1 MTNHPRRLPA
11 DILIP
16 TPKPVVFATF
26 ARRRRRF
33 LIDVENASGAFTAHA
48 NNTGSMLGLLRPGAT
63 VALSTSGNP
72 KRKLAHTLEMIQ
84 VPDYREPMWVGVNTM
99 TPNRLL
105 RTAFE
110 RGLLPE
116 AAGFTAYTPEPR
128 FAGGRLDALLSGPE
142 GLLYV
147 EAKNVTMVEDGA
159 AGFPDAATERGCKHL
174 RELTRLVRHDGGKGE
189 TRKVRAGCFF
199 LVQRPDGEC
208 FCPADYVDPEYARLF
223 WEALDAGVEMWPYRA
238 RVSPEGVGLGERL
251 PLARRP

>member
-1 MTNHPRRLPA
+1 MTDDARAHPSG
-11 DILIP
+11 ILVP
-16 TPKPVVFATF
+16 TPQPVVFGTF
-26 ARRRRRF
+26 VRRRQRF

-63 VALSTSGNP
+63 VALSTSDNP
-72 KRKLAHTLEMIQ
+72 KRKLAHTLEMVS
-84 VPDYREPMWVGVNTM
+84 VPDYGGPMWVGVNTM

-105 RTAFE
+105 RAAFE

-116 AAGFTAYTPEPR
+116 AAGYTAIKTEPR
-128 FAGGRLDALLSGPE
+128 FADGRLDALLSGPE

-147 EAKNVTMVEDGA
+147 ETKNVTMVEDGA
-159 AGFPDAATERGCKHL
+159 ASFPDAATERGCKHL
-174 RELTRLVRHDGGKGE
+174 RELTRLAGDKSG
-189 TRKVRAGCFF
+189 KVRAACFF

-208 FCPADYVDPEYARLF
+208 FAPADFVDPEYARLF

-238 RVSPEGVGLGERL
+238 RVSPHGIGLGERL